1 MLRAIFVMVKLLLLA
16 PFHLGSCLAES
27 CKRPISKNKKRIS
40 ILHMNCW
47 MNGGGEK
54 VLWTFINGLL
64 KQRNSYEV
72 NLIYDGKVPKAKM
85 LESVAKFFAVEI
97 KPEDLQTTVI
107 SDGWILY
114 SENYNFASRL
124 LEMFSQFVI
133 TPIVQY
139 RLPKGTDLLVDTMTS
154 HFTLAVANGLFPRLK
169 TLCYAHYPFTML
181 ETPTNFQK
189 QISFRP
195 SIKNYVRIP
204 FQVLKF
210 VYNLYL
216 LVVELK
222 ILEFYFGQEKKIH
235 NLLIQDY
242 QLANTGC
249 AIHGCQV
256 VMV

>member
-1 MLRAIFVMVKLLLLA
+1 
-16 PFHLGSCLAES
+16 
-27 CKRPISKNKKRIS
+27 
-40 ILHMNCW
+40 

-133 TPIVQY
+133 TPIV
-139 RLPKGTDLLVDTMTS
+139 
-154 HFTLAVANGLFPRLK
+154 
-169 TLCYAHYPFTML
+169 
-181 ETPTNFQK
+181 
-189 QISFRP
+189 
-195 SIKNYVRIP
+195 
-204 FQVLKF
+204 
-210 VYNLYL
+210 
-216 LVVELK
+216 
-222 ILEFYFGQEKKIH
+222 
-235 NLLIQDY
+235 
-242 QLANTGC
+242 
-249 AIHGCQV
+249 
-256 VMV
+256 